1 MPSRLDFCGYLQPP
15 SVPPD
20 PVGDSWRG
28 PQGFPGPPGPAGP
41 PGVVTASGPL
51 QTTPGAPGSGIWW
64 TNGGV
69 VMIS

>member
-1 MPSRLDFCGYLQPP
+1 MVAHLSFSGFLQPP

-28 PQGFPGPPGPAGP
+28 PQGFPGQPGP
-41 PGVVTASGPL
+41 PGSFTASGPL
-51 QTTPGAPGSGIWW
+51 PTTPGAPGSGIWW
-64 TNGGV
+64 SNGGV